1 MRFFHLTAAAVA
13 ALAVYT
19 RPSGGCSRTVTFDV
33 PWTAAGA
40 SIPHS
45 NSFASFSFEPAFWVE
60 FFGNASSPNNL
71 TFAVLNRIHEHGGHP
86 IIRPGGITMDSMIF
100 DPESGHPVRMTSPE
114 GGVWRTTVGPKYYK
128 SWDNFPNGTEFIS
141 TLNFGNKSLEI
152 AKGLA
157 VASVTYQDDKVAY
170 FELGNEP
177 TNYEESRWNQSTDAY
192 VRQWKQY
199 THDID
204 AAVEATGDI
213 NLTSERW
220 WASSATTDDSGLE
233 VRPVAFIP
241 AGVDSEDQVGIY
253 SIHSYAFST
262 CDPERAALATIAN
275 ILNHTELTRYCDE
288 EIYPSAKA
296 ALDSGSR
303 WNIGEFNSVS
313 CSGAP
318 NVTDTFAQ
326 ALWVIDS
333 ELIYATRNATNTHL
347 HQGATLALQSKDQ
360 VNTPDA
366 NGTPG
371 FSTYSMLYP
380 RDSNLRGPARTL
392 PSFLAQL
399 FMAEAFAAQG
409 TRVRAL
415 DAPAGVDSESFAAYA
430 FYVDSRISKFAL
442 VNMKPYYANSTSDF
456 SVHLDLSSLAYADNS
471 SCIRAKRLTAPFV
484 NTGNGLSTWAGQSFS
499 MGNPEGD
506 MDIESVNEDAVVS
519 IRGSEALLVFFDN
532 NVYGL

>member
-1 MRFFHLTAAAVA
+1 
-13 ALAVYT
+13 
-19 RPSGGCSRTVTFDV
+19 
-33 PWTAAGA
+33 
-40 SIPHS
+40 
-45 NSFASFSFEPAFWVE
+45 
-60 FFGNASSPNNL
+60 
-71 TFAVLNRIHEHGGHP
+71 
-86 IIRPGGITMDSMIF
+86 MDSMIF
-100 DPESGHPVRMTSPE
+100 DPESGDPVRTTSSE

-141 TLNFGNKSLEI
+141 TLDFGNKSLGI

-157 VASVTYQDDKVAY
+157 VASVTYQGDKVAY

-177 TNYEESRWNQSTDAY
+177 TNYEEGRWNQSTDAY

-204 AAVEATGDI
+204 AAVNATRDI

-233 VRPVAFIP
+233 VRPVALIP
-241 AGVDSEDQVGIY
+241 AGVDSKKQVGIY

-262 CDPERAALATIAN
+262 CDPERAALAMIAN

-333 ELIYATRNATNTHL
+333 ELIYVTRNATNNHL

-371 FSTYSMLYP
+371 FSTYSMLHP
-380 RDSNLRGPARTL
+380 CDSNLRGPARTL
-392 PSFLAQL
+392 PSFLARL
-399 FMAEAFAAQG
+399 FMAEAFAGQG
-409 TRVRAL
+409 SCVRAL
-415 DAPAGVDSESFAAYA
+415 DAPAGVDSGSFAAYA
-430 FYVDSRISKFAL
+430 F
-442 VNMKPYYANSTSDF
+442 
-456 SVHLDLSSLAYADNS
+456 
-471 SCIRAKRLTAPFV
+471 
-484 NTGNGLSTWAGQSFS
+484 
-499 MGNPEGD
+499 
-506 MDIESVNEDAVVS
+506 
-519 IRGSEALLVFFDN
+519 
-532 NVYGL
+532 

>member
-1 MRFFHLTAAAVA
+1 
-13 ALAVYT
+13 
-19 RPSGGCSRTVTFDV
+19 
-33 PWTAAGA
+33 
-40 SIPHS
+40 
-45 NSFASFSFEPAFWVE
+45 
-60 FFGNASSPNNL
+60 
-71 TFAVLNRIHEHGGHP
+71 
-86 IIRPGGITMDSMIF
+86 MDSMIF
-100 DPESGHPVRMTSPE
+100 DPKGHDPVRTTSPE
-114 GGVWRTTVGPKYYK
+114 GGVWRTTVGPEYYK
-128 SWDNFPNGTEFIS
+128 SWSNFPEGTEFIS
-141 TLNFGNKSLEI
+141 TLNFGNESLAI
-152 AKGLA
+152 AKDLA
-157 VASVTYQDDKVAY
+157 LASVTYQGDKVAY

-177 TNYEESRWNQSTDAY
+177 TNYDESRWNRSTPAY

-199 THDID
+199 AHDID
-204 AAVEATGDI
+204 AAVNATGDS
-213 NLTSERW
+213 NLISRRW

-233 VRPVAFIP
+233 VRPVALIP
-241 AGVDSEDQVGIY
+241 AGVDSETQVGIY

-262 CDPERAALATIAN
+262 CDPKRAALATIAN

-296 ALDSGSR
+296 ALNAGSR

-333 ELIYATRNATNTHL
+333 ELIYATRNATDTHL
-347 HQGATLALQSKDQ
+347 HQGATLALQSRDQ

-392 PSFLAQL
+392 PSFTAQL
-399 FMAEAFAAQG
+399 FMAEAFATVN

-415 DAPAGVDSESFAAYA
+415 DVPAGAHPESFAAYA
-430 FYVDSRISKFAL
+430 FYVDDRISKIAL
-442 VNMKPYYANSTSDF
+442 INMKPYYANSTSDY
-456 SVHLDLSSLAYADNS
+456 SVQVDTSSLAHAGDG

-484 NTGNGLSTWAGQSFS
+484 NTGNSSLSTWAGQSFP
-499 MGNPEGD
+499 MGEPEGEI
-506 MDIESVNEDAVVS
+506 DIELMNVGATVNV
-519 IRGSEALLVFFDN
+519 RGSEAVLIFFDDD
-532 NVYGL
+532 VYGL